1 MTDMWMI
8 RAGTNSFLIDEFKK
22 LNLVA
27 IGWNLG
33 DLTDKSSEEIKGLVY
48 EKYPYN
54 KNRQNGLIASQESK
68 FRHNIKK
75 GDYVLSYVPSTRSY
89 IIGKVISD
97 YIYSDIISKS
107 LENDDYSDIRYVEWL
122 GEVFKDDL
130 EKSTQGTLGTQT
142 TLFYINENAKKDIL
156 NNCKNKELDI
166 IPTGKIWSMN
176 VSRSEEYDNAWNL
189 FKETSC
195 ISIDYF
201 LDNLDNDYS
210 KFKSINELREF
221 LNDEKSE
228 EPIFINRF
236 VNKVEKGD
244 MIIAHKGR
252 NVLAGI
258 GIVSSDYIYQNESL
272 MHIRKVNWFYTPDN
286 MQLKDGAFF
295 KTYNIVRLDEEYSYF
310 VNEIM
315 SRIAGK
321 DKNVRTKLL
330 NFIFNKYYDDFHSKE
345 EGKNHFS
352 RYEIGEEKIQNDW
365 KIINEKFDANENFS
379 QDFWKNLFHR
389 DLELFSVGGNDL
401 RGMIQSR
408 SKIKGYNFDDL
419 DMNNLAM
426 EFVKTANKLL
436 NTNDIEE
443 QKNILENY
451 KSDTYKSYGF
461 QTGVMSPILFYLD
474 SSSFYPINSKA
485 IKTVKLISLMLG
497 NEVKLSGDL
506 TEYISSNELYKTFLN
521 ELKTVVDFDW
531 INIKVFD
538 EFCHWICDGKLGNYA
553 DSDKKSVEIFP
564 IKEILYEG
572 VIKQYFKSEDKRNLI
587 YFGAPG
593 TGKSYNLNQDKDI
606 LLKNYPENYERVT
619 FHPDYSYANFVGTY
633 KPVPENKSITYK
645 YVPGPFM
652 RILKKAIEN
661 PNEPYLLIIEEINRA
676 NVAAVFGDVFQLLDR
691 NEENVSEYDIET
703 SQDMRRYINEDRIKL
718 PYNLFIWAT
727 MNSADQGVFPMDT
740 AFKRRWDFKYFSIN
754 AGEDL
759 IKDTKTI
766 INDVEINWNTLRKA
780 INHELLSY
788 KINEDKLMG
797 PFFAFNEFLNESI
810 DEDVFK
816 DIFKNKIIMYLFEDA
831 AKSRRNEL
839 FSGVGKTNV
848 TYSQICEYFDE
859 KGIEIFTD
867 SVKDRF
873 IEDGDD

>member
-1 MTDMWMI
+1 MWMV
-8 RAGTNSFLIDEFKK
+8 RAGTNSFLIDEFKQ

-27 IGWNLG
+27 IGWDLG
-33 DLTDKSSEEIKGLVY
+33 DLTDKSPDEIKDLVY

-89 IIGKVISD
+89 IIGKVTSD

-142 TLFYINENAKKDIL
+142 TLFYINENAKNDIL
-156 NNCKNKELDI
+156 NNCKNKEPEI

-176 VSRSEEYDNAWNL
+176 VSRSEEYDDAWNL
-189 FKETSC
+189 FKENSC
-195 ISIDYF
+195 ISMDYF
-201 LDNLDNDYS
+201 LNNLDNDYS
-210 KFKSINELREF
+210 KFKSVNELREF

-228 EPIFINRF
+228 EPVFINRF
-236 VNKVEKGD
+236 VNTVERGD

-272 MHIRKVNWFYTPDN
+272 MHIRKVNWFYTSDN

-295 KTYNIVRLDEEYSYF
+295 KTYNLVRLDEDYSYF
-310 VNEIM
+310 VNEIL
-315 SRIAGK
+315 SRIAAK
-321 DKNVRTKLL
+321 DKNVREKLL

-352 RYEIGEEKIQNDW
+352 RYEIGEEKIKNDW
-365 KIINEKFDANENFS
+365 KIINEKFNANEDFS

-408 SKIKGYNFDDL
+408 SKRKNYDFDDK
-419 DMNNLAM
+419 DMDNLAI
-426 EFVKTANKLL
+426 EFVKTTNNLL
-436 NTNDIEE
+436 NTEDIEE
-443 QKNILENY
+443 QKMILDEY
-451 KSDTYKSYGF
+451 RSDIYKSYGF

-474 SSSFYPINSKA
+474 CSSFYPINSKA

-497 NEVKLSGDL
+497 NEVKLSDDL
-506 TEYISSNELYKTFLN
+506 TKYISSNELYKTFLN
-521 ELKTVVDFDW
+521 ELKTDVDFDW
-531 INIKVFD
+531 INIRVFD

-553 DSDKKSVEIFP
+553 DSDRKAVEIFP
-564 IKEILYEG
+564 IKEILNTG
-572 VIKQYFKSEDKRNLI
+572 VKPKSNEKRNII

-606 LLKNYPENYERVT
+606 LLKDYPENYERVT

-652 RILKKAIEN
+652 RILKNAIEN

-691 NEENVSEYDIET
+691 DKNNESEYDIET
-703 SQDMRRYINEDRIKL
+703 SQDMRRYIDKDKIKL
-718 PYNLFIWAT
+718 PSNLFIWAT

-754 AGEDL
+754 SGEDL
-759 IKDTKTI
+759 IKDTKTV
-766 INDVEINWNTLRKA
+766 INDVEINWNDLRKA

-797 PFFAFNEFLNESI
+797 PFFAFNEFMNENI
-810 DEDVFK
+810 NENIFK

-839 FSGVGKTNV
+839 FSGVGKSNV
-848 TYSQICEYFDE
+848 TYSQICENFDE
-859 KGIEIFTD
+859 TGIGIFTD
-867 SVKDRF
+867 SIKDKF
-873 IEDGDD
+873 IKDGDD